1 MIYPSHR
8 NATNDLFLTEK
19 AKQFNLSR
27 KNSKKN
33 DRKKTVDDGL
43 AKVIGVIGKE
53 EIFFLDFINFSG
65 YKRGRSFGHESGAV
79 SGGPG
84 STLLSMGSKGKLSAQ
99 ASIRGAAHLV
109 AAAAEEEEEAEGS
122 DSDGGG
128 GRPVITA
135 VCMIVFFKE
144 LRQRKK
150 EIYLLR

>member
-19 AKQFNLSR
+19 AKSFNLSR
-27 KNSKKN
+27 KSSKKSEKN
-33 DRKKTVDDGL
+33 KTVDDGL
-43 AKVIGVIGKE
+43 AKAIGVIGKLDN
-53 EIFFLDFINFSG
+53 FLLDFINCSG
-65 YKRGRSFGHESGAV
+65 YKRGKSFGHESAAV

-99 ASIRGAAHLV
+99 TSIRGAAHLV

-128 GRPVITA
+128 G
-135 VCMIVFFKE
+135 
-144 LRQRKK
+144 
-150 EIYLLR
+150 